1 MLKLSDYFGVHF
13 FFSDIKGICKL
24 ILLLQVILFIR
35 IVHKLI
41 QCIYKYVLVLLYK
54 CNTGILQFKYIKSNR
69 WISVKLLIIIYFIFN
84 PVILIINIFK
94 IKNLVKYKH

>member
-1 MLKLSDYFGVHF
+1 MLKLSDYFGVH

-35 IVHKLI
+35 IVHKSI

-94 IKNLVKYKH
+94 IKNFVKYKH

>member
-1 MLKLSDYFGVHF
+1 MYINFIITGNLIYTNRTQVDTMYF
-13 FFSDIKGICKL
+13 
-24 ILLLQVILFIR
+24 
-35 IVHKLI
+35 
-41 QCIYKYVLVLLYK
+41 KYVLVLLYK

-69 WISVKLLIIIYFIFN
+69 WISVKLLIIINFIFN